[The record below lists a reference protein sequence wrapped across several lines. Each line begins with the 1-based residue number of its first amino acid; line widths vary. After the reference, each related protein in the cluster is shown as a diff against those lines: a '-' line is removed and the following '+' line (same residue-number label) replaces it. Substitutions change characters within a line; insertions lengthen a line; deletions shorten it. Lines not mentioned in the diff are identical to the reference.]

1 MQNLKILNSKEVKQI
16 KKFLSSQF
24 GFDEKLDF
32 VFLRSSRD
40 RLYVIN
46 RDVEMIDLS
55 KLRIDSL
62 GLYFASY
69 MPEGLRLSIEGA
81 QIIGPKAKK
90 NILELNKEQFE
101 QWLKGE
107 DIEIN
112 TSMKDFVIVK
122 HNSDYVGCGKIKNN
136 LLMNYVPKARRL
148 VVVNN

>member
-1 MQNLKILNSKEVKQI
+1 
-16 KKFLSSQF
+16 
-24 GFDEKLDF
+24 
-32 VFLRSSRD
+32 
-40 RLYVIN
+40 
-46 RDVEMIDLS
+46 
-55 KLRIDSL
+55 
-62 GLYFASY
+62 
-69 MPEGLRLSIEGA
+69 
-81 QIIGPKAKK
+81 